1 MTALFHVA
9 PAIRR
14 ETCIVPRVTGI
25 EHPQNIAVKRSYRQN
40 IADVTENSVVTFVF
54 YFSFVTYSLNE
65 LRKTNE
71 VNDSLSGWMRVCVT
85 RRVRG

>member
-9 PAIRR
+9 LAIRR

-25 EHPQNIAVKRSYRQN
+25 ENPQNIAVKRSYRQN

-65 LRKTNE
+65 
-71 VNDSLSGWMRVCVT
+71 
-85 RRVRG
+85 

>member
-9 PAIRR
+9 PAIRL

-65 LRKTNE
+65 
-71 VNDSLSGWMRVCVT
+71 
-85 RRVRG
+85 